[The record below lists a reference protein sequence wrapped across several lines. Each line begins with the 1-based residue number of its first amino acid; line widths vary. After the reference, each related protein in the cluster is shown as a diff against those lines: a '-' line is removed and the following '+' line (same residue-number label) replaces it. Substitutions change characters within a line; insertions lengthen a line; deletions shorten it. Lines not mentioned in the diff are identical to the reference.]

1 MKITRMTAAG
11 AALAACAATAVAQ
24 AAAPSHGTLTGRI
37 LVYTKGLSLRI
48 WDPINGVHE
57 IDSGVASGGSPSLTS
72 DGRFVAYAKN
82 DGHGCYA
89 IHLWDTHLRRRV
101 KSLSGL
107 ADPVKCNDST
117 HISPDAKFITWA
129 SAGATPGDGS
139 DIYLYDVATAHRVP
153 LPAVIN
159 GGFETSS
166 SIARSADGH
175 YLLAFVHGNPS
186 GFDQVFVA
194 DLGTDPPTTAAAAT
208 LLATPGLPVP
218 DSPSGAQEQPN
229 ISADGSTVAYVTGPD
244 LGQRV
249 SIYDRRSSTAVSPS
263 VRAGRQYQAEPS
275 VSATGRYVVVDR
287 QRASDLV
294 AHLWVFDRQTG
305 ALSPASPTWAGS
317 GEDQPA
323 IADPAPLVDVTPPV
337 LGLQCRRQRTTV
349 SCTLRVNEPIS
360 GAATLRRAHHTVA
373 HRKLTAS
380 TPRTLRFTVSLGR
393 AKPNHLSVAASVKDG
408 SGNRASSTVPVR

>member
-1 MKITRMTAAG
+1 M
-11 AALAACAATAVAQ
+11 ATAVAQ
-24 AAAPSHGTLTGRI
+24 AAAPVHRTLTGRI

-89 IHLWDTHLRRRV
+89 IHLWDTHLRKAV

-107 ADPVKCNDST
+107 ADPGQCNGST

-129 SAGATPGDGS
+129 SGGAAPGDGS
-139 DIYLYDVATAHRVP
+139 DIYLYDVATHQRVP

-159 GGFETSS
+159 GGVETSP
-166 SIARSADGH
+166 SIARAPDGH
-175 YLLAFVHGNPS
+175 YLLAFVHGNAS
-186 GFDQVFVA
+186 GADQVFIA
-194 DLGTDPPTTAAAAT
+194 DLGLDPPTTAAAAT
-208 LLATPGLPVP
+208 LLPTPGLPP
-218 DSPSGAQEQPN
+218 ADGPGTAQEQAS
-229 ISADGSTVAYVTGPD
+229 ISADGSTVAFVTGPD

-249 SIYDRRSSTAVSPS
+249 WIYNRPDGSALSPAVLGAPE
-263 VRAGRQYQAEPS
+263 YQVEPS

-287 QRASDLV
+287 KRRRDLV

-305 ALSPASPTWAGS
+305 ALSPASPTWTGS

-349 SCTLRVNEPIS
+349 SCTLKASEPIS
-360 GAATLRRAHHTVA
+360 GAATLKRGRHTVGR
-373 HRKLTAS
+373 RKLTAS
-380 TPRTLRFTVSLGR
+380 TPRTLRFTISLGR
-393 AKPNHLSVAASVKDG
+393 AKPNHLSVVAAVKDS
-408 SGNRASSTVPVR
+408 SGNPASTTARVR